1 MSRLRAIKNAS
12 DLIKNHPLIL
22 KQNKLIKKK
31 KINFYLEIGCGK
43 GQFIVKLA
51 KNNHNNEYIGVD
63 KSSTIIYKAI
73 KKIEKQNL
81 ILNNLHFINCDVEK
95 IFDIFKHRIFTKI
108 FINFCDPWP
117 KKRHEKRRLTSLS
130 FLLLYKKILKKK
142 GLVEFKTDNDLLY
155 SFTLKILQKNKFK
168 IVYFTNDLYKNLNN
182 KFNYD
187 NVSTEYEEK
196 FMKKNKNI
204 NKIIWQY

>member
-63 KSSTIIYKAI
+63 KSSTII
-73 KKIEKQNL
+73 
-81 ILNNLHFINCDVEK
+81 
-95 IFDIFKHRIFTKI
+95 
-108 FINFCDPWP
+108 
-117 KKRHEKRRLTSLS
+117 
-130 FLLLYKKILKKK
+130 
-142 GLVEFKTDNDLLY
+142 
-155 SFTLKILQKNKFK
+155 
-168 IVYFTNDLYKNLNN
+168 
-182 KFNYD
+182 
-187 NVSTEYEEK
+187 ST
-196 FMKKNKNI
+196 I
-204 NKIIWQY
+204 

>member
-81 ILNNLHFINCDVEK
+81 ILNNLHFINCDVKK

-142 GLVEFKTDNDLLY
+142 GLIEFKTDNDLLY